1 MSFWTYEE
9 EFGTKE
15 EKDKRAGGGGGHEV
29 GRGNVKTKKG
39 IEEERKWVDL
49 IHTYHI

>member
-15 EKDKRAGGGGGHEV
+15 EKDKRAEGGHEV

-39 IEEERKWVDL
+39 TERERMWVDL

>member
-15 EKDKRAGGGGGHEV
+15 EKDKRAGGGGDMKLGGE
-29 GRGNVKTKKG
+29 T
-39 IEEERKWVDL
+39 
-49 IHTYHI
+49 